1 MNNKNMKRFGKNV
14 VTLSKPLPSRARLQK
29 DNGRSMVEILPPPPY
44 LPPLFRAKGAK
55 GEDSIKS
62 PPPDL
67 PPLFRAKGVK
77 GEDLKGRSMVEMLG
91 VLAVIGVLSAGA
103 LAGFNNA
110 MKRHK
115 TNQVISDLETIVE
128 GLSEYKDEFGKQGNG
143 NEQFVLSRYV
153 RRFNLLPQN
162 WKTDG
167 NYFFDLFN
175 NRILFFARYS
185 RLAIDYNNT
194 SEVKTI
200 CSDLIMG
207 FGKPNSDAL
216 YHLRVWRQADENGE
230 NQGDSEVYYGDKV
243 CNDSKI
249 CIKDMT
255 ATDAAEMCRTCNE
268 GRACFLVFEFLPY

>member
-14 VTLSKPLPSRARLQK
+14 VTLSKPLRSRVRLQK

-44 LPPLFRAKGAK
+44 LPPLNRAKGA
-55 GEDSIKS
+55 
-62 PPPDL
+62 
-67 PPLFRAKGVK
+67 K

-115 TNQVISDLETIVE
+115 TNQLISDLETMAE

-143 NEQFVLSRYV
+143 NEGFVLSQYV
-153 RRFNLLPQN
+153 QQFNLLPQN
-162 WKTDG
+162 WKTGGD
-167 NYFFDLFN
+167 YLFDFFN

-185 RLAIDYNNT
+185 RISIDYYFNGKK
-194 SEVKTI
+194 EF

-216 YHLRVWRQADENGE
+216 YLLRVWRQADKNGE
-230 NQGDSEVYYGDKV
+230 NQGNSEVYYGDKV

-268 GRACFLVFEFLPY
+268 GRACILVFDFLPY